1 MDDCVLGIRILV
13 LSQRSSRLRCKTQ
26 YFGLVIYLRIT
37 VLWRGRGFLFSIHLN
52 SVQFNVISLLFRMG
66 ISRDVIYEKIYWWPT
81 FPTPSSRLLRGP
93 DQKNSILLC
102 GSCEREVDGTRV
114 EVDDWGRPFNYIIYK
129 TEENGRQ
136 LAPHLR
142 IAQGRQVS
150 CTEHKWDPHL
160 RTAESQM
167 ERGR

>member
-66 ISRDVIYEKIYWWPT
+66 ISRDVIYEKNIGDPHSRPRVPVC
-81 FPTPSSRLLRGP
+81 FAVPIRRTPFSYAGVANE
-93 DQKNSILLC
+93 KWT
-102 GSCEREVDGTRV
+102 EREWKWT
-114 EVDDWGRPFNYIIYK
+114 
-129 TEENGRQ
+129 TEEGRLITLYTRLKRTVDNSLLTYESLRVAKCRAQNTNGI
-136 LAPHLR
+136 P
-142 IAQGRQVS
+142 I
-150 CTEHKWDPHL
+150 
-160 RTAESQM
+160 
-167 ERGR
+167 